1 MVKILQVKKNNLLDI
16 AKFVQQNTNL
26 NFDRSK
32 KIVSCKWINTIK
44 NYGFFLREKKK
55 IVGYL
60 GCLYSYRLINN
71 KKIIF
76 GNMTNWIVLKQY
88 RQHSIKLL
96 SKLMKQ
102 KNCILTN
109 FTANKKVSKVL
120 QLFGFK
126 NLDNKEITFNL
137 FSLIFL
143 NFLNFN
149 TKILETKQI
158 NDLNVKYKKII
169 NDHKEFK
176 TISLMLKS
184 KKKKVFCF
192 FLKRPSGRLGN
203 VKLMYSSDYNFLN
216 KRLPY
221 ILFFFI
227 KKFKIFSLSID
238 NRFLKKK
245 FFLVKESF
253 KNKSFFY
260 KKPINK
266 KEIDLLYSEFFGMY
280 G

>member
-1 MVKILQVKKNNLLDI
+1 MVKLLEVRKHNLLEVS
-16 AKFVQQNTNL
+16 KFVQQNTNL
-26 NFDRSK
+26 NFNRVK
-32 KIVSCKWINTIK
+32 KLVSCKWVNSIK
-44 NYGFFLREKKK
+44 NYGFILREKKK

-60 GCLYSYRLINN
+60 GCLYSYRFINN
-71 KKIIF
+71 KKKIF
-76 GNMTNWIVLKQY
+76 GNMTNWIVLREH
-88 RQHSIKLL
+88 RQHSIQLLTKLIN
-96 SKLMKQ
+96 Q

-120 QLFGFK
+120 ELFGFK

-143 NFLNFN
+143 NFFNFN
-149 TKILETKQI
+149 TKISEITETDNI
-158 NDLNVKYKKII
+158 NKKYRKII